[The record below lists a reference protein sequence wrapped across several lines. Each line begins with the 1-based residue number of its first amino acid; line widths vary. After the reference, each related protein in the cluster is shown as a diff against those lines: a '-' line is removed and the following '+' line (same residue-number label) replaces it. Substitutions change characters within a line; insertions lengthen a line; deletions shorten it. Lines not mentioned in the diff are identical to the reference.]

1 LATGAVR
8 MFWERERKIC
18 SYQNRTPDLSAHRI
32 NTVLLFKI
40 IVIADFKL
48 TGLGCE
54 ILKLNYERYI
64 MHEAKQT
71 VLNVEITG

>member
-1 LATGAVR
+1 

>member
-1 LATGAVR
+1 

-48 TGLGCE
+48 NGLGCE
-54 ILKLNYERYI
+54 ILKINYERYV

-71 VLNVEITG
+71 VLNIEITG